1 MPGLAPSHS
10 RWRPASVGS
19 AGVFVMI
26 AVLVVP
32 VGVFALA
39 SGAGLVK
46 PPYGLYLVAR
56 RLPVVFPIHMI
67 ASGLAMLLIPLVLML
82 RRHCGW
88 HKALGRLAAG
98 LVCVGGLTALP
109 VALSSEA
116 SLAARAGFF
125 VQGLV
130 WVTLIAAG
138 IWAIRQ
144 RMIERHARLMLAVAA
159 VTSGAIWLRLAT
171 VAAVQFN
178 LPFETVYALAAWASW
193 LVPLGVVTGARRFVG
208 RMGLEADGQNH
219 ARG

>member
-1 MPGLAPSHS
+1 MPGFGLRQSY
-10 RWRPASVGS
+10 WRPVSVGA
-19 AGVFVMI
+19 AGVLVMI

-32 VGVFALA
+32 VGVFAVA

-46 PPYGLYLVAR
+46 LPYGLYLVAK
-56 RLPVVFPIHMI
+56 RLPVLFPVHMI
-67 ASGLAMLLIPLVLML
+67 ASGMALLLIPVVIRL
-82 RRHCGW
+82 RRQYGW

-116 SLAARAGFF
+116 SLPARVGFF
-125 VQGLV
+125 VQGIV
-130 WVTLIAAG
+130 WVLLMGAG

-144 RMIERHARLMLAVAA
+144 RQIERHAHLMLAVAA

-171 VAAVQFN
+171 VAAVQLE

-193 LVPLGVVTGARRFVG
+193 LVPLGVVTGVRRFAG
-208 RMGLEADGQNH
+208 RMCLGVDGQSS